1 MSANHSISHPRSP
14 AQSSLQSSVQP
25 AAHSPA
31 DGNPPSAKGTP
42 VTLTGNATQIIFERG
57 EQGALWRI
65 VEGHV
70 CVEND
75 DGKSRQLIQ
84 IAKPGDYVG
93 LEALMELPYQCTA
106 TALTP
111 VKLERVDVHGVEART
126 ALLQQVVLQQ
136 GERMV
141 DMARLR
147 TGTVAMRLS
156 NLLMLLG
163 HPIAG
168 RWPTDG
174 KWSPLAK
181 LPTLREMARV
191 IDAKHETVCR
201 VLQQLIPSR
210 GRSGANEESYSA
222 GGRPAA
228 AGDLACL
235 AA

>member
-1 MSANHSISHPRSP
+1 MSAFQPIVISSNASP
-14 AQSSLQSSVQP
+14 VSLTC
-25 AAHSPA
+25 AAS
-31 DGNPPSAKGTP
+31 
-42 VTLTGNATQIIFERG
+42 QIIFERG

-65 VEGHV
+65 AEGHV

-75 DGKSRQLIQ
+75 DGKSRQLVQ
-84 IAKPGDYVG
+84 VAQPGDYVG
-93 LEALMELPYQCTA
+93 LESLMELPYQCTA

-111 VKLERVDVHGVEART
+111 VRLERVEVDGVEART

-156 NLLMLLG
+156 NLLLLLG

-174 KWSPLAK
+174 KWAPLAK

-201 VLQQLIPSR
+201 VLQQLIPTR
-210 GRSGANEESYSA
+210 GRSGDAL
-222 GGRPAA
+222 PVAA
-228 AGDLACL
+228 
-235 AA
+235 